1 MAIPSGTRLG
11 PYEIVEPAGAGG
23 MGEVY
28 RAHDTRL
35 RRDVAIK
42 ILPPHLAGEPVL
54 RQRFEREAHAI
65 SSLSHPHICA
75 LYDIGCENGLNYLVM
90 EYLEGE
96 TLSRRIEKGPLPLE
110 QFLRYAIE
118 IADALDKGHRKGLI
132 HRDVKPG
139 NIMLT
144 KAGAKLLDFGLARPV
159 APPHGADLST
169 CPTVSKPITAE
180 GTIVGTFQYMAPEQL
195 EGKDADAR
203 SDMFSFGAV
212 LYEMA
217 TARKP
222 FEGKSAASVIAA
234 ILERD
239 PPAISTLQPLFP
251 PALERVVK
259 TCLAKDPDERWQSA
273 HDLRAALEWIRDSA
287 SQSAVPVPRGSG
299 RAVFRYSGW
308 TAAAVLILAILAL
321 AVVRL
326 RPTTAPQGV
335 VRFQIPEPEHVHYAL
350 EVALSPDGHQ
360 LAFVTRAEGREV
372 LWVRSL
378 NSLQP
383 RMLPGTENPNF
394 PFWSPD
400 GRFIGFF
407 AGGKLK
413 KIEVSGG
420 TPLTICDAPEGRGGT
435 WNQDGVILFA
445 PSPQDPLYRVS
456 ANGGQAVPVTTL
468 DRTTGETTHRW
479 PVFLPDG
486 HHFIFFADTGRDE
499 SNSLYLG
506 SLDSPAITHLVTT
519 RSAVAYAAP
528 GYLLYVRAGT
538 LMAHPFDAGA
548 LRFTGDAFPL
558 AEGVEAAG
566 AEGPAGYAAFSVASD
581 GVLAYR
587 ADGSDTSEWKDQL
600 TWFDRGGKRLATVGP
615 QGQFDEPAL
624 SPDGKRVALDAPGQP
639 GKANNI
645 WMLELSRAVVSRVT
659 FRPTNETAAQWSP
672 DGNRLAFATNF
683 ANRFGLHD
691 LYVKSLTGASGEE
704 ELVKSDH
711 DKFPDDWSRDGQWL
725 IYEEQDPKT
734 KYDLWLL
741 PMSGDRKPQPFLVT
755 PFNENHASI
764 SPDGRWVAYA
774 SDETGRAEIY
784 VRSFPQPGEKWQVSA
799 TGGDQPA
806 WRRDGKE
813 LFYIAS
819 DKKLLAASVRL
830 NGTFEASAPKALFAL
845 PIRTTPLT
853 GSKNQYV
860 PSPDGQRFLVVSLLE
875 ETSRPPIT
883 VVLNWT
889 SELKR

>member
-1 MAIPSGTRLG
+1 MAVPSGTRLG
-11 PYEIVEPAGAGG
+11 PYEIVGPAGAGG

-42 ILPPHLAGEPVL
+42 ILPQHLAGDPVL
-54 RQRFEREAHAI
+54 RQRFEREAHTI

-75 LYDIGCENGLNYLVM
+75 LYDIGFENGLHYLVM

-96 TLSRRIEKGPLPLE
+96 TLSRRLEKGSLPLE
-110 QFLRYAIE
+110 QFLRCAIE
-118 IADALDKGHRKGLI
+118 IADAIDKGHRKGVI
-132 HRDVKPG
+132 HRDIKPG

-144 KAGAKLLDFGLARPV
+144 KTGAKLLDFGLARPV

-169 CPTVSKPITAE
+169 SPTVSKPITAE

-203 SDMFSFGAV
+203 SDIFSFGAV

-217 TARKP
+217 TARKA

-234 ILERD
+234 ILEKD
-239 PPAISTLQPLFP
+239 PPAISNLRPLFP
-251 PALERVVK
+251 AAVERVVK

-273 HDLRAALEWIRDSA
+273 HDLRTAVEWIRDSGLH
-287 SQSAVPVPRGSG
+287 SAAPAPPGSR

-308 TAAAVLILAILAL
+308 IVAAVLLLATLAL

-326 RPTTAPQGV
+326 RPTTVPQDV
-335 VRFQIPEPEHVHYAL
+335 VRFQIPEPERVRYAL

-360 LAFVTRAEGREV
+360 LAFVTKAEGREF
-372 LWVRSL
+372 LWVRPL

-383 RMLPGTENPNF
+383 RMLPGTENPAF

-407 AGGKLK
+407 ADAKLK
-413 KIEVSGG
+413 KIDVSGG
-420 TPLTICDAPEGRGGT
+420 TPLTVCDAPEGRGGT
-435 WNQDGVILFA
+435 WNQNGVILFT
-445 PSPQDPLYRVS
+445 PSPHDPLYRVS
-456 ANGGQAVPVTTL
+456 ANGGQPLPVTKL
-468 DRTTGETTHRW
+468 DLATGETTHRW
-479 PVFLPDG
+479 PFFLPDG
-486 HHFIFFADTGRDE
+486 HRFVFFADTGRDE

-506 SLDSPAITHLVTT
+506 SLDSPAITRLVAA
-519 RSAVAYAAP
+519 RSSVAYAPP
-528 GYLLYVRAGT
+528 GYLLYVRAGI

-548 LRFTGDAFPL
+548 LRFLGEAFPI

-566 AEGPAGYAAFSVASD
+566 SEGPAGYAAFSVASD

-587 ADGSDTSEWKDQL
+587 AGANDVSDWRDQL
-600 TWFDRGGKRLATVGP
+600 AWFDRGGKRLATVGP

-645 WMLELSRAVVSRVT
+645 WMLELSRAVVSRIT
-659 FRPTNETAAQWSP
+659 FRPTNETSAQWSP
-672 DGNRLAFATNF
+672 DGNRLAFASNF

-725 IYEEQDPKT
+725 IYEELDPNT

-741 PMSGDRKPQPFLVT
+741 PMSGDRRPQPFLVT
-755 PFNENHASI
+755 PFNEGHASI
-764 SPDGRWVAYA
+764 SPDGHWVAYA
-774 SDETGRAEIY
+774 SDETGRPEIY
-784 VRSFPQPGEKWQVSA
+784 VRGFPKPGEKWQVSP

-813 LFYIAS
+813 LFYIAP
-819 DKKLLAASVRL
+819 DKKLMAASVRP
-830 NGTFEASAPKALFAL
+830 NGTFEAGAPKPLFEV
-845 PIRTTPLT
+845 PIRPTPLT
-853 GSKNQYV
+853 GSKNQFV
-860 PSPDGQRFLVVSLLE
+860 PSPDGQRFLVVALLE
-875 ETSRPPIT
+875 ETRKPPIT
-883 VVLNWT
+883 VVLNWA